1 MVNYDSW
8 NNFEENIASIGLEEI
23 YYKLIDTGL
32 NTALFEAEEDYYNSN
47 DVVDFRYVKIPF
59 NSISD
64 SLIKVKKSDV
74 TNYIE
79 KNKNDFSS
87 DPTRDLIFVQF
98 DEGPSPRDEFDAKL
112 SLNSLIEDKIEFDNS
127 SNNSI
132 TYSGFKNTSNN
143 EEFINT
149 NSAIK
154 YFDSYIFKSSLSA
167 SIAENIYKL
176 KKGELYGPYTENGF
190 VKTTKL
196 IDTKFI
202 PDSSK
207 VRHILIPY
215 VGSFR
220 SGPEV
225 VKSKDAAKITADSIA
240 RIVKRN
246 KNKFKSLLKLS
257 SDEVSNQN
265 DGEIEFAYIDGFAP
279 EFRDFSFENKI
290 GSISVVETDF
300 GFHIIEILSQGKK
313 QKAVKVGNL
322 AIKIEPSERTRDS
335 IYNITSKFEI
345 AVNDKNFRDYAKDN
359 DLKVNPVN
367 NVSELDENIPF
378 LGQQRSIVRWAYD
391 ENTGVGD
398 IKKFNLQDGGYAI
411 AMLTSINEDG
421 MMSYEK
427 SSLTVMSKVKNQK
440 KADKIVKNTYS
451 SNLDEIA
458 SSNNIEVQ
466 TALSVN
472 ISNPVISGIG
482 NEPSVVGFA
491 MGINKEV
498 TSSAIIGNTGVFF
511 IYVTDRR
518 KASSLEN
525 YKNMLNRISSV
536 RSSTV
541 RANSFNA
548 LKDKAEIED
557 FRSLFY

>member
-79 KNKNDFSS
+79 QNKNDFSS